1 MTDFQRIM
9 GIDHGER
16 RIGVAL
22 SDPLGMFAS
31 PHSIVENVATETV
44 MAALQAL
51 IKQETVGKVVVGLP
65 TATDGGIG
73 KQAAVVIRWA
83 RELAASVQT
92 PILLWDESYSSE
104 RAVEIVPKRKRRGE
118 PIDDVA
124 AASILQ
130 EYLDA
135 RESSDYEPGQ
145 PLETYSDIE

>member
-1 MTDFQRIM
+1 MTGFQRIM

-22 SDPLGMFAS
+22 SDPFGMFAR
-31 PHSIVENVATETV
+31 PHSIVENVSAEKVLST
-44 MAALQAL
+44 LQAL
-51 IKQETVGKVVVGLP
+51 ITEESVGKIVVGLP

-83 RELAASVQT
+83 RELAGSIQT

-104 RAVEIVPKRKRRGE
+104 QALEIAPKRKRRGE

-135 RESSDYEPGQ
+135 RDTSDYEPGQ